1 MKKVLGLFLIVFLV
15 ACEQAPYR
23 MDNLDDYILD
33 PAIQKVDV
41 RGQSERLEN
50 GYVDRFQS
58 IALIELLGQNAI
70 DLSGG
75 FTSFDGDDIYNEDF
89 IRALFDE
96 DAEAI
101 VVMCN
106 SGTRS
111 AYMVR
116 VLEYLGYDN
125 VYDLGSYRNYQGA
138 YYIQGN

>member
-58 IALIELLGQNAI
+58 IALIELLGQTAI

>member
-1 MKKVLGLFLIVFLV
+1 MKKVFGLFLIVFLV